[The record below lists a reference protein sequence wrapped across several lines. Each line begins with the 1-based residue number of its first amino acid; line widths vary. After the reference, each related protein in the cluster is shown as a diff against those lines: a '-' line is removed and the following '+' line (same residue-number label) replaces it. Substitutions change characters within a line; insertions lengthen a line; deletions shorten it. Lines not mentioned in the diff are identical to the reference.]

1 MEKRKHAPL
10 SAVRDAI
17 REGRVIRFRYEGQ
30 TYTVKPVELG
40 RSKGGSRIVKACVR
54 EGPPAGLKG
63 WTSFYYWKIR
73 SLEILPE
80 RFDPGTGPES
90 LHPVAA

>member
-1 MEKRKHAPL
+1 MEKQKRAPL

-17 REGRVIRFRYEGQ
+17 RECRVIRFSYEGQ

-40 RSKGGSRIVKACVR
+40 RSTGGSLIVKACVR
-54 EGPPAGLKG
+54 EGPADGLRG
-63 WTSFYYWKIR
+63 WANFYYWKIH